1 IGEGWN
7 FGEIADGARFVQASQ
22 LSLADSGIGTFSDRA
37 RDALRGG
44 SAADSGQAL
53 VREQGWLNGMAY
65 APNAAAGDAAA
76 SRAEL
81 LHAAD
86 LVRTGLAGTLRDYV
100 TTTASGVRATLS
112 SIDYAGQPAGYA
124 AQPGEVVNYVE
135 NHDNQTL
142 FDINAL
148 RLPRDTSSEDRA
160 RVQMLGAAVVAL
172 SQGVAYFHAGIDLL
186 RSKSLDRNSFDSGD
200 WFNRLDWTCTDNHFG
215 TGVPPGADNGKDYAL
230 LKPVLADERI
240 KPAPDDIAWM
250 RDAFRDLLR
259 IRASSTLFR
268 LRTADDIERRL
279 RLLPATTG
287 DGTVVGAHIDG
298 RGYPGA
304 GFDEVLYLVNAD
316 IAAHEVALPDERGKR
331 YVLHPVQRAVA
342 VDRRPAE

>member
-1 IGEGWN
+1 
-7 FGEIADGARFVQASQ
+7 
-22 LSLADSGIGTFSDRA
+22 
-37 RDALRGG
+37 
-44 SAADSGQAL
+44 
-53 VREQGWLNGMAY
+53 
-65 APNAAAGDAAA
+65 
-76 SRAEL
+76 
-81 LHAAD
+81 
-86 LVRTGLAGTLRDYV
+86 
-100 TTTASGVRATLS
+100 
-112 SIDYAGQPAGYA
+112 
-124 AQPGEVVNYVE
+124 
-135 NHDNQTL
+135 
-142 FDINAL
+142 
-148 RLPRDTSSEDRA
+148 
-160 RVQMLGAAVVAL
+160 
-172 SQGVAYFHAGIDLL
+172 
-186 RSKSLDRNSFDSGD
+186 SGD

-304 GFDEVLYLVNAD
+304 GFDEVPYLVNAD

-342 VDRRPAE
+342 VDRRPAEQARYDAGTGTFEVPARSVVVYVVERGNGPTTSLPSTGKPVTDTLLLPAPGVSDAPLQVHVHLPAGYDARDARRYPVLYVNDGQDWEAVGFADTLAQLYRDNAITPIIVVAIDMPRDRMGAYGLSDRSAGRSLVGDTRYGPV

>member
-1 IGEGWN
+1 DTACGWARDYAVDSFRCDLMGHQPRDAMERLRARVDAEAGHRINLIGEGWN

-124 AQPGEVVNYVE
+124 AQP
-135 NHDNQTL
+135 
-142 FDINAL
+142 
-148 RLPRDTSSEDRA
+148 
-160 RVQMLGAAVVAL
+160 
-172 SQGVAYFHAGIDLL
+172 
-186 RSKSLDRNSFDSGD
+186 
-200 WFNRLDWTCTDNHFG
+200 
-215 TGVPPGADNGKDYAL
+215 
-230 LKPVLADERI
+230 
-240 KPAPDDIAWM
+240 
-250 RDAFRDLLR
+250 
-259 IRASSTLFR
+259 
-268 LRTADDIERRL
+268 
-279 RLLPATTG
+279 
-287 DGTVVGAHIDG
+287 
-298 RGYPGA
+298 
-304 GFDEVLYLVNAD
+304 
-316 IAAHEVALPDERGKR
+316 
-331 YVLHPVQRAVA
+331 
-342 VDRRPAE
+342 